1 MGMSLE
7 MREIATKKKPPIWL
21 LSLPRASGGV
31 RGPSLMGTLF
41 YTLSGLVIGGT
52 IAYFLTVAA
61 A

>member
-1 MGMSLE
+1 MGMSSG
-7 MREIATKKKPPIWL
+7 MREIVTKKRAPIWP
-21 LSLPRASGGV
+21 LSLPPAFGGA

-52 IAYFLTVAA
+52 IGYFLTVAA

>member
-7 MREIATKKKPPIWL
+7 MREIVTKKRAPIWL

-31 RGPSLMGTLF
+31 RGPSLMGTVF
-41 YTLSGLVIGGT
+41 YTLSGLATGGI

>member
-1 MGMSLE
+1 MGMSSG
-7 MREIATKKKPPIWL
+7 MREIVTKKRAPIWPS
-21 LSLPRASGGV
+21 SLPPAFGGA

-52 IAYFLTVAA
+52 IGYFLTVAA

>member
-1 MGMSLE
+1 MGISLG
-7 MREIATKKKPPIWL
+7 MREIVTKKKALIWP
-21 LSLPRASGGV
+21 LSLPRAFGGA

-41 YTLSGLVIGGT
+41 YTLSGLATGGT